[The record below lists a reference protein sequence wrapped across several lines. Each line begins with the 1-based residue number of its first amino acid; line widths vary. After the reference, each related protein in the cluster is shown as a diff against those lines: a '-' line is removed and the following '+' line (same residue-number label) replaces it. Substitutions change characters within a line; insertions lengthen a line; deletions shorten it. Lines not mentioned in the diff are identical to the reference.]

1 MENEKRQRYL
11 ARYAEQKAQG
21 ESFFPHTIHKDALF
35 TLLVFLVLVA
45 LAVFVGAPLEERA
58 DPTNTAYI
66 PRPEWYFMFLFEML
80 KYFPGSLEWVGVAV
94 VPGAVILFLFLL
106 PVLDRGQIRHP
117 RQRRLAVNLTAL
129 AVVAV
134 TFLTLRAYQVTPTTA
149 MSLITNG
156 VEIDSAAPKIV
167 EPQLTSGQ
175 MAGRQLVQS
184 QGCLSCH
191 QLAGTG
197 GKVGPDLTHVGSRHD
212 LAWLH
217 EFIENPK
224 SKDPNA
230 KMPPFLPAMS
240 HQQIEWVAQY
250 LSTLR

>member
-1 MENEKRQRYL
+1 MDNDRRQRYL
-11 ARYAEQKAQG
+11 SRYTEQKAQG

-35 TLLVFLVLVA
+35 TLLVFLILVA
-45 LAVFVGAPLEERA
+45 LAVFVGAPLEDRA

-80 KYFPGSLEWVGVAV
+80 KYFPGQLEWVGVAV

-106 PVLDRGQIRHP
+106 PVLDRNTVRHP

-134 TFLTLRAYQVTPTTA
+134 TFLTLQAYQVTPTTA
-149 MSLITNG
+149 MSLITSG
-156 VEIDSAAPKIV
+156 VQIDSAAPKVI
-167 EPQLTSGQ
+167 EPQLTAGQ
-175 MAGRQLVQS
+175 QTGRQLFQT
-184 QGCLSCH
+184 QGCTSCH
-191 QLAGTG
+191 KLAGKG
-197 GKVGPDLTHVGSRHD
+197 GSVGPDLTHVGSRHD

-217 EFIENPK
+217 EYIANPK
-224 SKDPNA
+224 SHNPQA
-230 KMPPFLPAMS
+230 RMPAFVPPMT
-240 HQQIEWVAQY
+240 HQQVEWVAQY